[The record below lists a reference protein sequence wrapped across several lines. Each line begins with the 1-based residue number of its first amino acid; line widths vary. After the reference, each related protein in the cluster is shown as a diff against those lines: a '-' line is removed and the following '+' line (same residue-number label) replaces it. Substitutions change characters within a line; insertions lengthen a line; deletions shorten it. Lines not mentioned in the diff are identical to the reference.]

1 MKLIKKEDTYLL
13 FEHGCTIATSDPKSP
28 FKKTLSK
35 EHCDD
40 MLGVLDAK
48 KFAKEDWENSGWTQS
63 FRKEME
69 EDFIEIYDG
78 AFNKAISLNEDKLF
92 TRADIIHALTYGVR
106 EGKLG
111 RTHAQILEEY
121 KNTHIEKEIEVEVE
135 IEFDVNDILILKR
148 I

>member
-1 MKLIKKEDTYLL
+1 MELTKKEGTYIL

-28 FKKTLSK
+28 FKKTLSNLN
-35 EHCDD
+35 CDEIF
-40 MLGVLDAK
+40 GVLDAK

-63 FRKEME
+63 FREEME
-69 EDFIEIYDG
+69 EDFIKIYDG
-78 AFNKAISLNEDKLF
+78 AFNKAISLNEDKSF

-111 RTHAQILEEY
+111 RTHAEILEEY
-121 KNTHIEKEIEVEVE
+121 KNTHIEKEIEVK
-135 IEFDVNDILILKR
+135 IAFDVDNILILKR